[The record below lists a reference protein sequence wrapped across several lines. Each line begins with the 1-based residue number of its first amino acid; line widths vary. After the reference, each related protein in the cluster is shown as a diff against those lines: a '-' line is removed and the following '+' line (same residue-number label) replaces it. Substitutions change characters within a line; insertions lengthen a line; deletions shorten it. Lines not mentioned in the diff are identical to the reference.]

1 MGRREYQGAAA
12 PTTITSNITSSSTSL
27 TLTSTSGW
35 PTGVFSLVIDPGLAG
50 EEKMLAT
57 SRIGSTVTITTRGY
71 DGTTATSHLAGA
83 IIYPSPTAVDF
94 DEANNLVNLPTTK
107 GDILAATGAGA
118 MARVA
123 VGSNNAFLV
132 ADSTQTAGVKWATN
146 AGTMTQWRKA
156 AAGGETSLSG
166 TDDFSTTLAYTA
178 GQEMVYINGVLLER
192 GVDYTASNG
201 TSVTGLTALVAGDI
215 ATVVSTGTFNIAN
228 AIQSSTVTA
237 KGDLLA
243 ATGSGT
249 VTNLAVGADG
259 TTLVANSASA
269 TGVAWA
275 GPSVAAGKNKIINGD
290 FNVWQRGTSITIGVQ
305 SYWADRYSMDMV
317 AAVPTGTAS
326 RQAFTPG
333 TAPVAGYEGNYF
345 GRVNITAHNNCTQY
359 YIYQRIEDVTTYA
372 GQTATLSVWIKADA
386 ATNIGAYLVQ
396 FFGSGGS
403 GAVVTTLSTSTSITN
418 GWVRYTFTATV
429 PSISGKTIGTGS
441 SLEIRFILPT
451 SASYVRIGTYDF
463 WGMQLEAS
471 NTATA
476 FQTATGT
483 LQGELTACQRYF
495 VRSVNGSETTNEAFT
510 VAMAYGTAGAIAA
523 MQWVVPMR
531 TTPTMTISSAGHFGI
546 FNASAT
552 TLTITSLS
560 LTSGGSTSR
569 HGRVD
574 IAVAAGLV
582 AGNAGYV
589 LSNSASSTLDLS
601 AEL

>member
-12 PTTITSNITSSSTSL
+12 PTTITSNITNSSTSL

-57 SRIGSTVTITTRGY
+57 SRSGSTVTITTRGY

-83 IIYPSPTAVDF
+83 IIYPSPTAIDF

-132 ADSTQTAGVKWATN
+132 ADSTQTAGVKWTTN

-259 TTLVANSASA
+259 TTLVANSSAS
-269 TGVAWA
+269 TGVSWA
-275 GPSVAAGKNKIINGD
+275 GPSVAAGKNAIINGAMEIA
-290 FNVWQRGTSITIGVQ
+290 QRGITFTNPGNPAYTLDRWKAVSGANLYTITQ
-305 SYWADRYSMDMV
+305 SSSAPSGFIYSCSV
-317 AAVPTGTAS
+317 AATGSNSYMGLGQQIEYTQFYPLIGNAYVISFWAKSLTSNAASTALNVRQNISTSQDASNPSTDIQDNNFTLTTSWQKFSFTSSSTLLSAASAKSLYIQFLLNQTVASGDGFAITGIQLELGSVPTAFS
-326 RQAFTPG
+326 R
-333 TAPVAGYEGNYF
+333 AG
-345 GRVNITAHNNCTQY
+345 
-359 YIYQRIEDVTTYA
+359 
-372 GQTATLSVWIKADA
+372 
-386 ATNIGAYLVQ
+386 
-396 FFGSGGS
+396 
-403 GAVVTTLSTSTSITN
+403 
-418 GWVRYTFTATV
+418 
-429 PSISGKTIGTGS
+429 
-441 SLEIRFILPT
+441 
-451 SASYVRIGTYDF
+451 
-463 WGMQLEAS
+463 
-471 NTATA
+471 
-476 FQTATGT
+476 GT
-483 LQGELTACQRYF
+483 LQGELAACQRYYYRQTVSTVYGQYGVAWLSSATGPVALITF
-495 VRSVNGSETTNEAFT
+495 PVTMRVAPTALESSNLSFRDYANTHFAASSVTLDTPTTTTIGALYAT
-510 VAMAYGTAGAIAA
+510 ISGGTAGRVGVFEANN
-523 MQWVVPMR
+523 
-531 TTPTMTISSAGHFGI
+531 TTSSYLGW
-546 FNASAT
+546 T
-552 TLTITSLS
+552 
-560 LTSGGSTSR
+560 
-569 HGRVD
+569 
-574 IAVAAGLV
+574 
-582 AGNAGYV
+582 
-589 LSNSASSTLDLS
+589 

>member
-12 PTTITSNITSSSTSL
+12 PTTITSNITNSSTSL
-27 TLTSTSGW
+27 TLTATTGW

-57 SRIGSTVTITTRGY
+57 SRSGSTVTITTRGY

-132 ADSTQTAGVKWATN
+132 ADSTQTAGVKWTTN

-269 TGVAWA
+269 TGVAWTA
-275 GPSVAAGKNKIINGD
+275 GTPIPNPVLNSAMQ
-290 FNVWQRGTSITIGVQ
+290 VWQRGTSFSLAASSGVV
-305 SYWADRYSMDMV
+305 YVADRW
-317 AAVPTGTAS
+317 
-326 RQAFTPG
+326 
-333 TAPVAGYEGNYF
+333 
-345 GRVNITAHNNCTQY
+345 
-359 YIYQRIEDVTTYA
+359 
-372 GQTATLSVWIKADA
+372 QTATNVSQACTISRQVTGDT
-386 ATNIGAYLVQ
+386 TNLPNIQYALRFQ
-396 FFGSGGS
+396 RNSGQ
-403 GAVVTTLSTSTSITN
+403 T
-418 GWVRYTFTATV
+418 
-429 PSISGKTIGTGS
+429 GTGGVFLS
-441 SLEIRFILPT
+441 QSFESVNSIPFAGKPIALSFYARAGANFSGSTVIAAYSGTGTDQSYLAVGYTGGAAVAAGTPTLTTTWQRFT
-451 SASYVRIGTYDF
+451 VTGTVASTTTEMTVASYWTPSGTAGANDYYEITGVQIDIGSVALPFRTY
-463 WGMQLEAS
+463 A
-471 NTATA
+471 
-476 FQTATGT
+476 GT
-483 LQGELTACQRYF
+483 LQGELAACQRYYQTNS
-495 VRSVNGSETTNEAFT
+495 RCGWSGNTTISNQYYQQYAFIVSMRTAPTVT
-510 VAMAYGTAGAIAA
+510 VASVAASNFTTTTIANAISADT
-523 MQWVVPMR
+523 MQLVA
-531 TTPTMTISSAGHFGI
+531 TSNATGSAGYFI
-546 FNASAT
+546 
-552 TLTITSLS
+552 
-560 LTSGGSTSR
+560 
-569 HGRVD
+569 
-574 IAVAAGLV
+574 
-582 AGNAGYV
+582 
-589 LSNSASSTLDLS
+589 NSFTAS

>member
-12 PTTITSNITSSSTSL
+12 PTTITSNITNSSTSL

-57 SRIGSTVTITTRGY
+57 SRSGSTVTITTRGY

-132 ADSTQTAGVKWATN
+132 ADSTQTAGVKWTTN

-259 TTLVANSASA
+259 TTLVANSSASTGVSWATPVGSLANPVINGGMDFFQRGTNSGAIQSVTQYIADRFYAYLGATPYTFSQITTSDTTNLPNIKYGLRAQRTSGNSGTSSQNIYSAIESNQSTPFVGKAVTISFYARAGADYSASGKALGVGLLSGTGTDQAIQSFTGLATVATTSATLTTNWQRFVATGTVGASA
-269 TGVAWA
+269 TQLGVAINFV
-275 GPSVAAGKNKIINGD
+275 PS
-290 FNVWQRGTSITIGVQ
+290 
-305 SYWADRYSMDMV
+305 
-317 AAVPTGTAS
+317 GTALTNDYFEITGI
-326 RQAFTPG
+326 QIDLGTYNAT
-333 TAPVAGYEGNYF
+333 TAPAF
-345 GRVNITAHNNCTQY
+345 R
-359 YIYQRIEDVTTYA
+359 R
-372 GQTATLSVWIKADA
+372 
-386 ATNIGAYLVQ
+386 
-396 FFGSGGS
+396 SG
-403 GAVVTTLSTSTSITN
+403 
-418 GWVRYTFTATV
+418 
-429 PSISGKTIGTGS
+429 
-441 SLEIRFILPT
+441 
-451 SASYVRIGTYDF
+451 
-463 WGMQLEAS
+463 
-471 NTATA
+471 
-476 FQTATGT
+476 GT
-483 LQGELTACQRYF
+483 LQGELAACQRYF
-495 VRSVNGSETTNEAFT
+495 IASLNGYGNAQNTTNAHINFSFP
-510 VAMAYGTAGAIAA
+510 
-523 MQWVVPMR
+523 VVMR
-531 TTPTMTISSAGHFGI
+531 TTPTVATPAAAVTLFDPKVGNTTQSAA
-546 FNASAT
+546 NASLNTSSSYGASVLMANFT
-552 TLTITSLS
+552 GLTAANNYFFTGNTS
-560 LTSGGSTSR
+560 
-569 HGRVD
+569 
-574 IAVAAGLV
+574 IQF
-582 AGNAGYV
+582 
-589 LSNSASSTLDLS
+589 S

>member
-35 PTGVFSLVIDPGLAG
+35 PTGIFSLVIDPGLAG

-57 SRIGSTVTITTRGY
+57 SRSGSTVTITTRGY

-132 ADSTQTAGVKWATN
+132 ADSTQTAGVKWTTN

-156 AAGGETSLSG
+156 ASGGETSLSG

-249 VTNLAVGADG
+249 VTNLPVGADG
-259 TTLVANSASA
+259 TTLVADSSTSTGLRYTAGNPIPNPLINSCFD
-269 TGVAWA
+269 
-275 GPSVAAGKNKIINGD
+275 I
-290 FNVWQRGTSITIGVQ
+290 WQRGTTSTVGTNT
-305 SYWADRYSMDMV
+305 YAADRWIAFRGGYATGSTISRQLVNDSTNLPNIQYCSRVQRDSGNTSTQVINMQYWQETTNSVIFAGKTITFSFYARAGANYSSASNALTYQLYTGTGTDQNGATVAYTGAV
-317 AAVPTGTAS
+317 AAINTSATL
-326 RQAFTPG
+326 T
-333 TAPVAGYEGNYF
+333 T
-345 GRVNITAHNNCTQY
+345 TW
-359 YIYQRIEDVTTYA
+359 QRFSA
-372 GQTATLSVWIKADA
+372 TATL
-386 ATNIGAYLVQ
+386 ATNTNEFGLIFVNTPVGTAGANDYYEVTGVQ
-396 FFGSGGS
+396 LDVGSV
-403 GAVVTTLSTSTSITN
+403 ALPVRRN
-418 GWVRYTFTATV
+418 GT
-429 PSISGKTIGTGS
+429 
-441 SLEIRFILPT
+441 
-451 SASYVRIGTYDF
+451 
-463 WGMQLEAS
+463 
-471 NTATA
+471 
-476 FQTATGT
+476 T
-483 LQGELTACQRYF
+483 LQGELAACQRYYYRQTVSTNYGQYCIAWLSTATGPVGLVTF
-495 VRSVNGSETTNEAFT
+495 PVTMRVAPTALESSNLSFRDYANTHFAASSVTLDTPTTTSVGAFYAT
-510 VAMAYGTAGAIAA
+510 ITGGTAGRVGVFEANN
-523 MQWVVPMR
+523 
-531 TTPTMTISSAGHFGI
+531 TTSSYLGW
-546 FNASAT
+546 T
-552 TLTITSLS
+552 
-560 LTSGGSTSR
+560 
-569 HGRVD
+569 
-574 IAVAAGLV
+574 
-582 AGNAGYV
+582 
-589 LSNSASSTLDLS
+589 

>member
-12 PTTITSNITSSSTSL
+12 PTTITSNITNSSTSL
-27 TLTSTSGW
+27 TLTATTGW

-57 SRIGSTVTITTRGY
+57 SRSGSTVTITTRGY

-83 IIYPSPTAVDF
+83 IIYPSPTAIDF

-132 ADSTQTAGVKWATN
+132 ADSTQTAGVKWTTN

-259 TTLVANSASA
+259 TTLVANSANSSGLGWSA
-269 TGVAWA
+269 T
-275 GPSVAAGKNKIINGD
+275 PSASNPVLNSAFQI
-290 FNVWQRGTSITIGVQ
+290 WQRGTSFTSTTGTSSNI
-305 SYWADRYSMDMV
+305 ADRWIGYTGTTGRTITRQATADTTNLPNIQYCLRYQRDSGVTNTNAHYLTNIFETVNSIPFVGKTITMSFYARKGADYSTASNQLPFQVRSGTGTDQNIFTGFTSTAYPINTTV
-317 AAVPTGTAS
+317 TLTSNWQRFTATGTVDATATQLAISFINTPVGTAS
-326 RQAFTPG
+326 ANDYYEVTGVQIDIGSVALPFRTN
-333 TAPVAGYEGNYF
+333 AP
-345 GRVNITAHNNCTQY
+345 
-359 YIYQRIEDVTTYA
+359 
-372 GQTATLSVWIKADA
+372 
-386 ATNIGAYLVQ
+386 
-396 FFGSGGS
+396 
-403 GAVVTTLSTSTSITN
+403 
-418 GWVRYTFTATV
+418 
-429 PSISGKTIGTGS
+429 
-441 SLEIRFILPT
+441 
-451 SASYVRIGTYDF
+451 
-463 WGMQLEAS
+463 
-471 NTATA
+471 
-476 FQTATGT
+476 T
-483 LQGELTACQRYF
+483 LQGELAACQRYYYRQTVSTNYGQYCIAWLSTATGPVGLVTF
-495 VRSVNGSETTNEAFT
+495 PVTMRVAPTALESSNLSFRDYANTHFAASSVTLDTPTTTSVGAFYAT
-510 VAMAYGTAGAIAA
+510 ITGGTAGRVGVFEANN
-523 MQWVVPMR
+523 
-531 TTPTMTISSAGHFGI
+531 TTSSYLGW
-546 FNASAT
+546 T
-552 TLTITSLS
+552 
-560 LTSGGSTSR
+560 
-569 HGRVD
+569 
-574 IAVAAGLV
+574 
-582 AGNAGYV
+582 
-589 LSNSASSTLDLS
+589 

>member
-12 PTTITSNITSSSTSL
+12 PTTITSNITNSSTSL

-57 SRIGSTVTITTRGY
+57 SRSGSTVTITTRGY

-83 IIYPSPTAVDF
+83 IIYPSPTAIDF

-132 ADSTQTAGVKWATN
+132 ADSTQTAGVKWTTN

-259 TTLVANSASA
+259 TTLVANSSAS
-269 TGVAWA
+269 TGVSWA
-275 GPSVAAGKNKIINGD
+275 GPSVAAGKNAIINGAMEIA
-290 FNVWQRGTSITIGVQ
+290 QRGITFTNPGNPAYTLDRWKAVSGANLYTITQ
-305 SYWADRYSMDMV
+305 SSSAPSGFIYSCSV
-317 AAVPTGTAS
+317 AATGSNSYMGLGQQIEYTQFYPLIGNAYVISFWAKSLTSNAASTALNVRQNISTSQDASNPSTDIQDNNFTLTTSWQKFSFTSSSTLLSAASAKSLYIQFLLNQTVASGDGFAITGIQLELGSVPTAFS
-326 RQAFTPG
+326 R
-333 TAPVAGYEGNYF
+333 AG
-345 GRVNITAHNNCTQY
+345 
-359 YIYQRIEDVTTYA
+359 
-372 GQTATLSVWIKADA
+372 
-386 ATNIGAYLVQ
+386 
-396 FFGSGGS
+396 
-403 GAVVTTLSTSTSITN
+403 
-418 GWVRYTFTATV
+418 
-429 PSISGKTIGTGS
+429 
-441 SLEIRFILPT
+441 
-451 SASYVRIGTYDF
+451 
-463 WGMQLEAS
+463 
-471 NTATA
+471 
-476 FQTATGT
+476 GT
-483 LQGELTACQRYF
+483 LQGELAACQRYYWRNTQSTSYERF
-495 VRSVNGSETTNEAFT
+495 GNGF
-510 VAMAYGTAGAIAA
+510 
-523 MQWVVPMR
+523 
-531 TTPTMTISSAGHFGI
+531 
-546 FNASAT
+546 ASAT
-552 TLTITSLS
+552 NSVVFQLPLKVTMRTAVTSVDYNGMTAYDGITQSGTGVVAINAASSNVVDVS
-560 LTSGGSTSR
+560 LTSISGLTQYRPYALIASGTS
-569 HGRVD
+569 G
-574 IAVAAGLV
+574 AYLGF
-582 AGNAGYV
+582 
-589 LSNSASSTLDLS
+589 S

>member
-12 PTTITSNITSSSTSL
+12 PTTITSNITNSSTSL
-27 TLTSTSGW
+27 TLTATTGW

-57 SRIGSTVTITTRGY
+57 SRSGSTVTITTRGY

-132 ADSTQTAGVKWATN
+132 ADSTQTAGVKWTTN

-275 GPSVAAGKNKIINGD
+275 GPTVTAGKNAIINGAMD
-290 FNVWQRGTSITIGVQ
+290 FAQRGSVTLPNTTG
-305 SYWADRYSMDMV
+305 YTLDRWNVYSPGGTFTQDSTT
-317 AAVPTGTAS
+317 VPTGFRYAMKNVTSAS
-326 RQAFTPG
+326 GVWYTSQIIETSNAISFAGQIVTFSAYVSTSTTTSIQLG
-333 TAPVAGYEGNYF
+333 LGYSTTIDNTVALGSWTY
-345 GRVNITAHNNCTQY
+345 ITA
-359 YIYQRIEDVTTYA
+359 
-372 GQTATLSVWIKADA
+372 L
-386 ATNIGAYLVQ
+386 
-396 FFGSGGS
+396 SGGS
-403 GAVVTTLSTSTSITN
+403 GT
-418 GWVRYTFTATV
+418 
-429 PSISGKTIGTGS
+429 SISGSFTRITGTYLVPAGAKTIIATINPASSMASGVSIWLTG
-441 SLEIRFILPT
+441 
-451 SASYVRIGTYDF
+451 V
-463 WGMQLEAS
+463 QLELGS
-471 NTATA
+471 VPTA
-476 FQTATGT
+476 FSRAGGT
-483 LQGELTACQRYF
+483 LQGELAACQRYYYRNTST
-495 VRSVNGSETTNEAFT
+495 VSNAQIGMGAAASTTNLLVNVALPVQMRVNPTAIDYANMQGASYPGGTLTLSNLYIETNNCGVQQVALTGITTGMT
-510 VAMAYGTAGAIAA
+510 VAANYYIRAS
-523 MQWVVPMR
+523 
-531 TTPTMTISSAGHFGI
+531 TTG
-546 FNASAT
+546 
-552 TLTITSLS
+552 
-560 LTSGGSTSR
+560 
-569 HGRVD
+569 
-574 IAVAAGLV
+574 
-582 AGNAGYV
+582 GYV
-589 LSNSASSTLDLS
+589 GLS

>member
-12 PTTITSNITSSSTSL
+12 PTTITSNITNSSTSL

-57 SRIGSTVTITTRGY
+57 SRSGSTVTITTRGY

-132 ADSTQTAGVKWATN
+132 ADSTQTAGVKWTTN

-259 TTLVANSASA
+259 TTLVANSSAS
-269 TGVAWA
+269 TGVSWT
-275 GPSVAAGKNKIINGD
+275 GNQAAGKNAIINGGFD
-290 FNVWQRGTSITIGVQ
+290 IWQRGTSFSGNAYMADRWFCANAQSGSGQESTIVPTGF
-305 SYWADRYSMDMV
+305 RYSMKIV
-317 AAVPTGTAS
+317 SSASVPFISQPIETGNSIQFAGQNATFSAYVYTS
-326 RQAFTPG
+326 VSATTVIDVQYSTSVDNAQAGSWT
-333 TAPVAGYEGNYF
+333 T
-345 GRVNITAHNNCTQY
+345 ITAT
-359 YIYQRIEDVTTYA
+359 
-372 GQTATLSVWIKADA
+372 
-386 ATNIGAYLVQ
+386 
-396 FFGSGGS
+396 SGGS
-403 GAVVTTLSTSTSITN
+403 AATSTSFTRVSGVFAIPSTAKSLN
-418 GWVRYTFTATV
+418 VRIYTSSNF
-429 PSISGKTIGTGS
+429 TGS
-441 SLEIRFILPT
+441 IY
-451 SASYVRIGTYDF
+451 ASGV
-463 WGMQLEAS
+463 QLELGS
-471 NTATA
+471 VATQFTRA
-476 FQTATGT
+476 GGT

-495 VRSVNGSETTNEAFT
+495 WRHTPSYG
-510 VAMAYGTAGAIAA
+510 AYGQQAFGMASTTQSASFT
-523 MQWVVPMR
+523 MPFPVTMR
-531 TTPTMTISSAGHFGI
+531 TTPTGIYAPGTYLLNDVNSNTSINSFTYDSGTTTNYGKFVVAVSSGLTAYRPYFLI
-546 FNASAT
+546 NNNNT
-552 TLTITSLS
+552 TSYIQW
-560 LTSGGSTSR
+560 
-569 HGRVD
+569 D
-574 IAVAAGLV
+574 
-582 AGNAGYV
+582 
-589 LSNSASSTLDLS
+589 

>member
-12 PTTITSNITSSSTSL
+12 PTTITSNITNSSTSL
-27 TLTSTSGW
+27 TLTATTGW

-57 SRIGSTVTITTRGY
+57 SRSGSTVTITTRGY

-83 IIYPSPTAVDF
+83 IIYPSPTAIDF

-132 ADSTQTAGVKWATN
+132 ADSTQTAGVKWTTN

-259 TTLVANSASA
+259 TTLVANSSAS
-269 TGVAWA
+269 TGVSWA
-275 GPSVAAGKNKIINGD
+275 GPSVAAGKNFLINGAMEY
-290 FNVWQRGTSITIGVQ
+290 FQRGTSSSALGNTYV
-305 SYWADRYSMDMV
+305 ADRWLLGNSN
-317 AAVPTGTAS
+317 ATQSQITGIGLNGFRYATRIQRTS
-326 RQAFTPG
+326 GSTSTGSNYLIQAFETS
-333 TAPVAGYEGNYF
+333 TIQPVAGQTVTLSFYARAGALYSGTNLGVEFDTGTGTDEGA
-345 GRVNITAHNNCTQY
+345 GSGPASPTAVISTN
-359 YIYQRIEDVTTYA
+359 
-372 GQTATLSVWIKADA
+372 TATLG
-386 ATNIGAYLVQ
+386 T
-396 FFGSGGS
+396 
-403 GAVVTTLSTSTSITN
+403 
-418 GWVRYTFTATV
+418 GWVRYTFTSAS
-429 PSISGKTIGTGS
+429 PA
-441 SLEIRFILPT
+441 PT
-451 SASYVRIGTYDF
+451 SATSGRVYISVKCAGTAGATDYVDITGV
-463 WGMQLEAS
+463 QLEIGS
-471 NTATA
+471 VATPFSRA
-476 FQTATGT
+476 GGT
-483 LQGELTACQRYF
+483 LQGELTACQRYYYRQNSTSYQYVGTGV
-495 VRSVNGSETTNEAFT
+495 VRTSTLATCYIPLPITMRVPVAST
-510 VAMAYGTAGAIAA
+510 VDSSGIYFYDTGA
-523 MQWVVPMR
+523 
-531 TTPTMTISSAGHFGI
+531 
-546 FNASAT
+546 NA
-552 TLTITSLS
+552 LTIATAVTMNSNGTNGVAVDLS
-560 LTSGGSTSR
+560 TASGLTALRSGNIVSF
-569 HGRVD
+569 
-574 IAVAAGLV
+574 
-582 AGNAGYV
+582 NGY
-589 LSNSASSTLDLS
+589 LGFS